1 MKDIRVNDFVA
12 EGTDEMVIVT
22 GIPRSGTSI
31 VGKVLG
37 SLYDVEYA
45 FEPPLVPFLDARVRW
60 GAIEPQDAIDIFETY
75 LYYEYFLEYLHG
87 RRYNFRP
94 SDDSFIL
101 SMKPF
106 PEIVE
111 KWEAIGSTQ
120 DAIGEA
126 QNRTFIFK
134 SPGVYDILNHF
145 YEYSPKIRVVHILR
159 DLERVIASMMRKR
172 WFHDENLG
180 PNSTGL
186 WPFLNTEGERMV
198 PYLVAEDTI
207 EAWQSMNAETRTVHV
222 CNQLAS
228 NQKTFR
234 QRYSGRRTYYEL
246 DFGAFVQSPGEVV
259 ADLSSFLG
267 LDPGPKTEAIVGEVM
282 PTDPPYD
289 VERILERC
297 DPDEVER
304 FSDLADSSPI

>member
-1 MKDIRVNDFVA
+1 MTNIQVNNFVVKYI
-12 EGTDEMVIVT
+12 GEMVVIT

-31 VGKVLG
+31 VGKIVG
-37 SLYDVEYA
+37 SLRDIEYA
-45 FEPPLVPFLDARVRW
+45 FEPPLVPYLDAQVRW
-60 GAIEPQDAIDIFETY
+60 GALEPRGALDILEAY
-75 LYYEYFLEYLHG
+75 LFYDHFVNLLQG
-87 RRYNFRP
+87 RRYNFRA
-94 SDDSFIL
+94 SDDSYIL
-101 SMKPF
+101 GMKSF
-106 PEIVE
+106 PEIAE
-111 KWEAIGSTQ
+111 KWHSDGRIQ
-120 DAIGEA
+120 DALHEA
-126 QNRTFIFK
+126 ENRTFAFK
-134 SPGVYDILNHF
+134 SPGVYPLLGRIYERFPGIKVVDI
-145 YEYSPKIRVVHILR
+145 SR
-159 DLERVIASMMRKR
+159 DLERVLASMMGKR
-172 WFHDENLG
+172 WFHDEYLG
-180 PNSTGL
+180 PDSTGL
-186 WPFLNTEGERMV
+186 WPFVNSEGECIVHYRI
-198 PYLVAEDTI
+198 AEDAI

-297 DPDEVER
+297 DPDEAER
-304 FSDLADSSPI
+304 FSDLADSSPV